1 MAPMMLSPDDSSG
14 SPSSPG
20 ASAAHTPRS
29 TTQTPRQAE
38 PIAICGIA
46 CRLPG
51 DSSTPAEF
59 WKLLSQGRSAA
70 CAVPNSRFNVDG
82 FYHPK
87 GMDRP
92 GSMVTKGGYFLGDDI
107 REFENSFFGINNLE
121 ATYMDPQQRKLLEV
135 VFECLEN
142 AGVPLERAS
151 GSNTGCYVGNFT
163 FDYMVMQTKES
174 EYMNRYSATGL
185 GTTILSNRIS
195 HVFNLLGPS
204 LVLDTACSSSLY
216 CLHVA
221 CAALENYEC
230 DSAIVAGANLIQ
242 SAEQH
247 IATMK
252 AGVLSPTSQCHT
264 FDISADGYGRGEG
277 IGALY
282 VKRLSDALRDGDP
295 IRSVIKSSA
304 INANGKTTGISLP
317 SADGQEAVIRK
328 AMAKGGVDPQ
338 DITYIECHGTG
349 TKVGDAIEVDALAR
363 VFDRTAQRPLMIGSV
378 KTNVGHS
385 EAASGIAGV
394 VKATLSLEKGLIP
407 PTAGLKNIN
416 PKLKVEERNFS
427 IPTTL
432 TPWPEDSQGPRRVGI
447 NSFGYGGANAHVIL
461 EEAPTSKATS
471 IHDEARQLLVSQSSV
486 VLPLSAATVA
496 SLEARIEDF
505 SNFDFG
511 NIDILDLAHT
521 LGSRRS
527 NLPVRGFL
535 VAPRAR
541 DIAESFAS
549 STLVTNNGPFDAGAA
564 ALRAFIFT
572 GQGSQWAGMC
582 RELFSEFSIFRH
594 AISEMTAVLKS
605 IPHGPSWTLQDVIL
619 DTADPQAI
627 NDPRISQ
634 PCCTAIQVALL
645 QLLASWGIYPNVTAG
660 HSSGEIAA
668 AFAAGFLSAAESI
681 VIAYYR
687 GYCVAKNGQAG
698 AMMAVGLPAS
708 AAEAEIMASGLS
720 EQARVACVNSTEGVT
735 MSGDAE
741 AIDKLLESLQNKK
754 IFARKL
760 KTGGQAYHS
769 HHMLAFGDEY
779 EALLDR
785 VLPTL
790 DHSIRMPAG
799 EVVMV
804 SSVTGDIKA
813 SGFTARYW
821 RQNLESQVLFAD
833 AIKRI
838 HELGQYFFIELG
850 PHSSLELPIKQTLAS
865 VGVPGSQVKYA
876 APIKRGINAVQTA
889 LNVPGALW
897 LNGYP
902 IDWSRVNGL
911 QAGWKSSKGPWS
923 VVTDLP
929 RYRFDY
935 DKTLWSESRQ
945 SLEYRQRK
953 HLRHELLGSLVPGG
967 SGNDYIFRNIIKPDD
982 VCWIGDHRLEETIV
996 FAGAGYLCM
1005 AMEALRQVTDTDI
1018 STEPSYRFSNVH
1030 IMNALV
1036 LSTDPSAQVEIFTSL
1051 HRSDITNVKTSST
1064 WWEFT
1069 ISTYQGTT
1077 AVTHTKG
1084 SISITPSKAPLESK
1098 YQAPE
1103 GVLEATA
1110 KRTWYKQFVRSGLNY
1125 GPRFQPISEYQTPR
1139 MKSSPYASAKTPLQT
1154 TNGDPLSVYP
1164 IHPITL
1170 DAMIQ
1175 LCIVATANGVPKD
1188 LRAQVPTK
1196 FSSITVNSVVAGSEK
1211 DCRINAIAHKTGFES
1226 AEGAAEV
1233 VTQNGEVVAQFEG
1246 LRLAV
1251 YASGAQSWDEEKRHP
1266 ILRTLWK
1273 PDVYGLGLIS
1283 RDALEQYAQRF
1294 ADEANSP
1301 VKDDGLLKLGAV
1313 LDLLV
1318 HKSPRCRILELGNSA
1333 HEFTLAVLDLFSS
1346 KDDFRKLVS
1355 YHTAAFQENGA
1366 LTGGPVDL
1374 KTGQRAE
1381 DLTTLEPGTFD
1392 LVMIPGLSSWTKQ
1405 QTDAVKEILAKN
1417 AVVVGLARDTS
1428 FDTIPANGF
1437 NCVSFPVS
1445 QGQATVFVAQQP
1457 GSPPAPP
1464 KNHRYVI
1471 VERKKTRLGS
1481 ALADR
1486 LRPLQG
1492 YWVSRVNLR
1501 DLVSEHIP
1509 SGSTVFNLC
1518 EVETP
1523 LLATTTDDEM
1533 SGVKVMTDKAGTL
1546 IWVTGGNI
1554 LHGDK
1559 PEFALA
1565 AGMSRAIT
1573 LEQPALKF
1581 YTYDIDQSEENVQ
1594 VTAERLVQTL
1604 SQQSR
1609 VPDREF
1615 VQRKGV
1621 VHVSRFIPDDGLNT
1635 KFRGKQGLEVQTML
1649 LEEAE
1654 DVRLDIQRA
1663 GQFDT
1668 LFFRQTEPAPL
1679 NPTEVRLKVASVG
1692 LNAKDFYVLAGRVDT
1707 PKATCQLECAG
1718 TIVQVGSAVT
1728 EFAAGDRVV
1737 VMAPT
1742 HFQTYQTV
1750 PQWACQKLQDDESF
1764 DVAATLLL
1772 VYATA
1777 IYALRYR
1784 ANVQKGE
1791 SILVHSGAGGL
1802 GIAIIQLAKLAG
1814 AKVFATVSTEEK
1826 KSYLVDNH
1834 GVDPSCIFS
1843 SRDTSFLD
1851 GIMKATGGRG
1861 VDVIVN
1867 SLTGDQLH
1875 ATWRCAA
1882 PFGRFVEVG
1891 KLDLSTAG
1899 RLDMDQFL
1907 KNTTFTSFDLSA
1919 LYAEGL
1925 KDGGEAMRT
1934 IWGQLTSEVMSLYR
1948 QGKISAFE
1956 PLRVFDVSEAAQ
1968 AFRHFSSR
1976 SRIGKIAIN
1985 LEKAESTIAVQ
1996 PLKNTTRLSGDKSYV
2011 MIGCLGGLGRTLS
2024 RWMLQRGA
2032 RKFAFL
2038 GRTGTDKL
2046 AARNLIQDLEAHGAE
2061 CVVVRGDVCNPKD
2074 VEAVVEAAEGEIG
2087 GVIQAA
2093 MGLNEAIFS
2102 MMPNKHWHTGIDP
2115 KVQGTWNLYNALRA
2129 SGRDKNLD
2137 FFIMTSSVSGSVG
2150 TATESNYCAA
2160 NHFLDAF
2167 ARHLRS
2173 RPESPVPGAF
2183 ALGLG
2188 MISEV
2193 GYLHDNPEIE
2203 ALLLRKGIQAI
2214 DADELV
2220 QIVDLTLSSCSRLA
2234 PVTARRSAHH
2244 GEMGIHHAYDEF
2256 AASHVLTGM
2265 EAFGLK
2271 ELRKKGFDGTNLAW
2285 DDPRAGLLANALDG
2299 DKGLGVQQQHEGND
2313 RVPAEVVKLMQESQP
2328 PKSLDDALL
2337 DHIRGRFGNL
2347 ILMKFEAV
2355 DTRKPLADYGMDSMI
2370 AAEFKTWFYQNMAV
2384 DIPLLTLLDKT
2395 SNLETL
2401 RGLALAKLQS
2411 TDDE

>member
-1 MAPMMLSPDDSSG
+1 MAPMMLSPDDSEG
-14 SPSSPG
+14 FTSSPG
-20 ASAAHTPRS
+20 TSTPQTPRS
-29 TTQTPRQAE
+29 AE
-38 PIAICGIA
+38 PIAICGI
-46 CRLPG
+46 G
-51 DSSTPAEF
+51 
-59 WKLLSQGRSAA
+59 QSAA
-70 CAVPNSRFNVDG
+70 CRVPNSRFNIDG
-82 FYHPK
+82 FYHPN

-92 GSMVTKGGYFLGDDI
+92 GSMVMKGGYFLGEDI

-142 AGVPLERAS
+142 AGVPLDRVS

-174 EYMNRYSATGL
+174 EYTSMNRYSATGL
-185 GTTILSNRIS
+185 GTTILANRIS

-204 LVLDTACSSSLY
+204 LVLDTACSSTLY

-242 SAEQH
+242 STEQH

-252 AGVLSPTSQCHT
+252 AGVLSPASQCHT
-264 FDISADGYGRGEG
+264 FDTSADGYGRGEG

-304 INANGKTTGISLP
+304 INASNGKTTGISLP

-363 VFDRTAQRPLMIGSV
+363 VFERTPERPLMIGSV

-394 VKATLSLEKGLIP
+394 VKATLALEKGLIP
-407 PTAGLKNIN
+407 PTVGLNDIN
-416 PKLKVEERNFS
+416 PKLNIDERNFL
-427 IPTTL
+427 IPTIL
-432 TPWPEDSQGPRRVGI
+432 TPWPKNSPPPRRIGI

-461 EEAPTSKATS
+461 EEAPPAKATS
-471 IHDEARQLLVSQSSV
+471 THDEARQLLISQSSV
-486 VLPLSAATVA
+486 VLPLSAATTV

-511 NIDILDLAHT
+511 NTDILDLAHT

-535 VAPRAR
+535 VAPRAQ
-541 DIAESFAS
+541 DIAQSFAS
-549 STLVTNNGPFDAGAA
+549 GALVTNNGPLDAGAA
-564 ALRAFIFT
+564 ASRAFIFT
-572 GQGSQWAGMC
+572 GQGSQWPGMC
-582 RELFSEFSIFRH
+582 RELFSEFPIFRN
-594 AISEMTAVLKS
+594 AVAQMTAVLKS
-605 IPHGPSWTLQDVIL
+605 IPHGPAWTLQHVIL

-645 QLLASWGIYPNVTAG
+645 QLLASWGIHPNVTAG

-668 AFAAGFLSAAESI
+668 AFAAGHLSAAEAI

-687 GYCVAKNGQAG
+687 GYCVAKNQQAG
-698 AMMAVGLPAS
+698 AMMAVGLSAS
-708 AAEAEIMASGLS
+708 AAEAEIFASGLNG
-720 EQARVACVNSTEGVT
+720 QARVACINSTEGVT
-735 MSGDAE
+735 LSGDSE
-741 AIDKLLESLQNKK
+741 AIDRLLESLQSQKK
-754 IFARKL
+754 FARKL

-779 EALLDR
+779 QALLDQ

-790 DHSIRMPAG
+790 DHSIRLPAG
-799 EVVMV
+799 DVVMV

-813 SGFTARYW
+813 SGFTGSYW

-833 AIKRI
+833 AIQRI
-838 HELGQYFFIELG
+838 HNLGQHFFIELG

-865 VGVPGSQVKYA
+865 AGVPGSQVKYA
-876 APIKRGINAVQTA
+876 APIKRGMNAVETA
-889 LNVPGALW
+889 LNVPGVLW
-897 LNGYP
+897 LNGYS
-902 IDWSRVNGL
+902 IDWSKVNGL
-911 QAGWKSSKGPWS
+911 QAGWKFSSVPWR

-929 RYRFDY
+929 RYRFHY

-945 SLEYRQRK
+945 SLEYRERK

-967 SGNDYIFRNIIKPDD
+967 SGKDYIFRNILKPDD
-982 VCWIGDHRLEETIV
+982 VCWMGDHRLEETIV

-1005 AMEALRQVTDTDI
+1005 AMEALRQTTDTDRA
-1018 STEPSYRFSNVH
+1018 TQPSFRFSNVH
-1030 IMNALV
+1030 IMNALT
-1036 LSTDPSAQVEIFTSL
+1036 LSTDPLAQVEIFTSL
-1051 HRSDITNVKTSST
+1051 HRSDITNVKSSST

-1077 AVTHTKG
+1077 AVTHAKG
-1084 SISITPSKAPLESK
+1084 SISVARSKARLESK

-1103 GVLEATA
+1103 GVLETTA
-1110 KRTWYKQFVRSGLNY
+1110 KRTWYNQFVRSGLNY
-1125 GPRFQPISEYQTPR
+1125 GPHFQSISEFQTPR
-1139 MKSSPYASAKTPLQT
+1139 MKSSHYVGAKTPLQT
-1154 TNGDPLSVYP
+1154 TNGDLLSVYP

-1170 DAMIQ
+1170 DSMIQ
-1175 LCIVATANGVPKD
+1175 LCIVGTASGVPKD

-1196 FSSITVNSVVAGSEK
+1196 FSSITVNSAIPHSGAE
-1211 DCRINAIAHKTGFES
+1211 CQMNATSHKTGFGS
-1226 AEGAAEV
+1226 AEGGAEI
-1233 VTQNGEVVAQFEG
+1233 VTLDGEVVAQFEG
-1246 LRLAV
+1246 LRLAT
-1251 YASGAQSWDEEKRHP
+1251 YTSGAQSQNEEKRHP

-1283 RDALEQYAQRF
+1283 REALEQYAQRF
-1294 ADEANSP
+1294 ADEADSP
-1301 VKDDGLLKLGAV
+1301 VTQDGLLKLGAV

-1318 HKSPRCRILELGNSA
+1318 HKNPRCRILELGNSA

-1346 KDDFRKLVS
+1346 KHDFKKLVS

-1366 LTGGPVDL
+1366 LSGGVVDL
-1374 KTGQRAE
+1374 KTGQRPDQLAS
-1381 DLTTLEPGTFD
+1381 LEPGSFD
-1392 LVMIPGLSSWTKQ
+1392 LVMIPGLSSWTEQ
-1405 QTDAVKEILAKN
+1405 QTDAIKEVLAKH
-1417 AVVVGLARDTS
+1417 AVIAGLARNASIDAIAAS
-1428 FDTIPANGF
+1428 GFD
-1437 NCVSFPVS
+1437 CVSFPVS
-1445 QGQATVFVAQQP
+1445 QGQATVFVAHQP
-1457 GSPPAPP
+1457 TSPPAPP
-1464 KNHRYVI
+1464 KNHKYVI
-1471 VERKKTRLGS
+1471 VERKKTQLGS

-1492 YWVSRVNLR
+1492 HWVARVNLR
-1501 DLVSEHIP
+1501 DLASEHIP

-1518 EVETP
+1518 EIENP

-1533 SGVKVMTDKAGTL
+1533 SGVKVMTDRAGSL

-1554 LHGDK
+1554 LRGDR

-1581 YTYDIDQSEENVQ
+1581 YTYDIDQPDENVHIT
-1594 VTAERLVQTL
+1594 VERLVQTL

-1615 VQRKGV
+1615 AQQKGV
-1621 VHVSRFIPDDGLNT
+1621 LHVRRFVPDDGLNT
-1635 KFRGKQGLEVQTML
+1635 KFRAKQGLEFQSMSL
-1649 LEEAE
+1649 GEAG

-1668 LFFRQTEPAPL
+1668 LFFRQVESAPL
-1679 NPTEVRLKVASVG
+1679 KPTEVRLKVASVG

-1718 TIVQVGSAVT
+1718 TVVQVGSAVT
-1728 EFAAGDRVV
+1728 EFAAGDHVA

-1742 HFQTYQTV
+1742 HFQTHQTV
-1750 PQWACQKLQDDESF
+1750 PQWACQKLQDGERF
-1764 DVAATLLL
+1764 DIAATLLL
-1772 VYATA
+1772 VHATA
-1777 IYALRYR
+1777 IYALHHR
-1784 ANVQKGE
+1784 AKVQRGE

-1826 KSYLVDNH
+1826 KKYLVNNH
-1834 GVDPSCIFS
+1834 GVDPSNIFS
-1843 SRDTSFLD
+1843 SRDTYFLD

-1899 RLDMDQFL
+1899 RLDMDQFQ

-1925 KDGGEAMRT
+1925 KDGGESMRA
-1934 IWGQLTSEVMSLYR
+1934 IWAQLSSEVMSLYR

-1976 SRIGKIAIN
+1976 NRIGKVAISM
-1985 LEKAESTIAVQ
+1985 ERAESTITVQ
-1996 PLKNTTRLSGDKSYV
+1996 PLKHTTRLNSDKAYV

-2061 CVVVRGDVCNPKD
+2061 CAIVRGDVCKPRD
-2074 VEAVVEAAEGEIG
+2074 VEAVVAAAKGEIG
-2087 GVIQAA
+2087 GVVQAA

-2115 KVQGTWNLYNALRA
+2115 KVQGTWNLYNSLQA

-2150 TATESNYCAA
+2150 TATEANYCAA
-2160 NHFLDAF
+2160 NHFLDVF
-2167 ARHLRS
+2167 ARYLRS
-2173 RPESPVPGAF
+2173 RPASPVPGAF

-2193 GYLHDNPEIE
+2193 GYLHENPEIE

-2220 QIVDLTLSSCSRLA
+2220 QIVDLTLSSSSRLA
-2234 PVTARRSAHH
+2234 PAVTGGWGPRS
-2244 GEMGIHHAYDEF
+2244 EMGIHHAYDHF
-2256 AASHVLTGM
+2256 AASHILTGM

-2299 DKGLGVQQQHEGND
+2299 DKGLGLQQQQHGVHD
-2313 RVPAEVVKLMQESQP
+2313 RVPADIVKLMQESQP
-2328 PKSLDDALL
+2328 PKSLDEALL

-2355 DTRKPLADYGMDSMI
+2355 DPRKPLADYGMDSMI
-2370 AAEFKTWFYQNMAV
+2370 AAELKTWFYQNMTV

-2395 SNLETL
+2395 TNLETL
-2401 RGLALAKLQS
+2401 RDIALANLQS
-2411 TDDE
+2411 TEEG